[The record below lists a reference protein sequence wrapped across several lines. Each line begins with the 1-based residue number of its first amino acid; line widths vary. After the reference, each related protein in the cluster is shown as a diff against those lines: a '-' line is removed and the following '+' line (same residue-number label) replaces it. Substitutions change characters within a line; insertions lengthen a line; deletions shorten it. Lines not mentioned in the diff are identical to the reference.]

1 MITMKIDAGQS
12 RISSSVLKKLGKNTD
27 KVLADAT
34 NRALAGMRTDGTK
47 LIVKESGIV
56 RKKVFSAFT
65 IIKAS
70 SSGQTHNA
78 RVEITGSPIG
88 LAKFKYKF
96 KKPKKSKKGEH
107 SGSLSVILGQKTIT
121 FHHAFVATMKSG
133 HVGIFERQRGV
144 LTSSGREKL
153 QELFGPSIPQFAGRK
168 HIADTVQSKAQE
180 RFSARFNQ
188 QMERWLN
195 KTGVR

>member
-12 RISSSVLKKLGKNTD
+12 RISSSVLKQLGKNSD

-47 LIVKESGIV
+47 LIVAESGIV
-56 RKKVFSAFT
+56 RKKVFSSFN

-70 SSGQTHNA
+70 ASGQTHNA
-78 RVEITGSPIG
+78 RVEITGNPIG
-88 LAKFKYKF
+88 LAKFKHKF
-96 KKPKKSKKGEH
+96 KKPKKNKKGVS
-107 SGSLSVILGQKTIT
+107 SGSLSVNLGQKTIT
-121 FHHAFVATMKSG
+121 FQHAFVATMKSG

-168 HIADTVQSKAQE
+168 HITDTVQSQAQK
-180 RFSARFNQ
+180 RFATRFNQ

-195 KTGVR
+195 KKGAR

>member
-12 RISSSVLKKLGKNTD
+12 RISSSVLKQLGKNTD
-27 KVLADAT
+27 KALADAT

-47 LIVKESGIV
+47 LIVKESGMI
-56 RKKVFSAFT
+56 RKKVFSSFT
-65 IIKAS
+65 VIKAG

-96 KKPKKSKKGEH
+96 KKPKKSKKGMH
-107 SGSLSVILGQKTIT
+107 PGSLSVILGQKTIT
-121 FHHAFVATMKSG
+121 FHHAFVATMRSG

-168 HIADTVQSKAQE
+168 RIADTVQSKAQE

>member
-12 RISSSVLKKLGKNTD
+12 RISSSVLKKLGDKAD
-27 KVLADAT
+27 KVVADAT

-65 IIKAS
+65 IIKARA
-70 SSGQTHNA
+70 SGQTHNA
-78 RVEITGSPIG
+78 RVEITGNPIG

-96 KKPKKSKKGEH
+96 KKPKKSKKGL
-107 SGSLSVILGQKTIT
+107 SLGSLSVSLGQKTIT
-121 FHHAFVATMKSG
+121 FQHAFVATMKSG

-168 HIADTVQSKAQE
+168 HITDTVQSKAQE
-180 RFSARFNQ
+180 RFATRFNQ

-195 KTGVR
+195 KTGAR